1 MKTMKASLA
10 KLLGRARVH
19 EVDVLD
25 DDDDVVL
32 QDNTNLNSAYETATL
47 DYIMTNA
54 VHGTADGCWAGE
66 GSAAAILPA
75 RSTRYQT
82 FGGPRPSNGPAAVP
96 FCSVPS
102 CSRACC
108 ALRCT

>member
-1 MKTMKASLA
+1 M
-10 KLLGRARVH
+10 LGRARVH

-66 GSAAAILPA
+66 GSSRMLPREVCGAGRVCGANEEAGGRRNAAE
-75 RSTRYQT
+75 
-82 FGGPRPSNGPAAVP
+82 AVGRTGRA
-96 FCSVPS
+96 V
-102 CSRACC
+102 SREGAEG
-108 ALRCT
+108 AL